1 MDEAV
6 VAQSPVDV
14 NVMAQLCRITPARTA
29 SLEMMMTKQELHKLR
44 RLEAETKR
52 LREQLERHMDVYR
65 EQLYELVELRTQ
77 MDLVRAAVG
86 TD

>member
-1 MDEAV
+1 
-6 VAQSPVDV
+6 
-14 NVMAQLCRITPARTA
+14 
-29 SLEMMMTKQELHKLR
+29 MTKQESAKLR

-77 MDLVRAAVG
+77 MDLVRAAIG
-86 TD
+86 TDPT